1 MVRRADDQ
9 GHQGGAMITGTSPEE
24 LIRMY
29 RLMVTIRQFETLAG
43 ELFAAGKIPG
53 FIHLSVGQ
61 EASAVGVCSV
71 LRRDDYLTT
80 THRGHGHVI
89 AKGGDLKRMIA
100 ELMGRRTGYC
110 KGKGGSM
117 HIADFSL
124 GILGANG
131 VVAGGFPIAV
141 GAGLSI
147 KLRRTDQVCACFFGD
162 GAANRGPFHEALN
175 MAAIWRL
182 PILFVCENNR
192 YASTT
197 RASYAC
203 SVTDIA
209 SRAGGYNVPGTVV
222 DGNDVLAVR
231 EVAAWAVERARRG
244 EGPTL
249 LENKTYRR
257 RGHFEGDPQ
266 RYRDPSEVKEWEE
279 KNDPLTR
286 YATILRAEEA
296 LTAELQG
303 EIEAQIQAQLR
314 EAVRFA
320 EESDYP
326 APEEAL
332 EDLFANP

>member
-1 MVRRADDQ
+1 
-9 GHQGGAMITGTSPEE
+9 MITGTSPEE
-24 LIRMY
+24 LIRLY

-53 FIHLSVGQ
+53 FIHLSIGQ
-61 EASAVGVCSV
+61 EASAVGVCSL

-175 MAAIWRL
+175 MAAIWKL
-182 PILFVCENNR
+182 PILFVCENNC

-197 RASYAC
+197 RVSYAC

-209 SRAGGYNVPGTVV
+209 SRAGGYNIPGTVV

-231 EVAAWAVERARRG
+231 EAAAWAVERARRG

-266 RYRDPSEVKEWEE
+266 RYRDPSEVREWEE

-286 YATILRAEEA
+286 YATILRAEEV
-296 LTAELQG
+296 LSAELEG
-303 EIEAQIQAQLR
+303 EIEAQIQTQLR

>member
-1 MVRRADDQ
+1 
-9 GHQGGAMITGTSPEE
+9 MITGTSPEE
-24 LIRMY
+24 LIRLY

-53 FIHLSVGQ
+53 FIHLSIGQ

-89 AKGGDLKRMIA
+89 AKGGDLKKMIA

-175 MAAIWRL
+175 MAAIWKL
-182 PILFVCENNR
+182 PILFVCENNC

-197 RASYAC
+197 RVSYAC

-209 SRAGGYNVPGTVV
+209 SRAGGYNIPGTVV

-231 EVAAWAVERARRG
+231 EAAAWAVERARRG

-266 RYRDPSEVKEWEE
+266 RYRDPSEVREWEE

-286 YATILRAEEA
+286 YATILRAEEV
-296 LTAELQG
+296 LTGELEG